1 MKIKA
6 SELIGSKYPSWFS
19 DRPDGLSTIIAVE
32 PYEGRY
38 SDHFTHVL
46 RLSAPRTKRGWM
58 ECMVKMDDEVD
69 VPEELC

>member
-1 MKIKA
+1 MKIKT

-19 DRPDGLSTIIAVE
+19 DRPDGLSTIIEVE

-38 SDHFTHVL
+38 PDHFTHVL
-46 RLSAPRTKRGWM
+46 RLSAPRTRRGWM
-58 ECMVKMDDEVD
+58 EMPVKMGDEIE